1 MDHTFL
7 QTITRTIR
15 ETLKFKPDASKA
27 EHLSES
33 VVDRAVNLFVSAAD
47 LEHPKAI
54 FSLVQI
60 FLFSPY
66 GHPRDI
72 DKAKVYLEKLV
83 TLNGDTE
90 AHHLLGHIYATGLD
104 GHEPD
109 QAMAMLHHTFAARAG
124 HSASQMV
131 LGFRYLNG
139 IGTANSCPRALSYYF
154 QAAQTA
160 MNYFHTGPPGGLS
173 PPRAGIRLSDFEGGV
188 FGERAK
194 GKGRKAVEQEV
205 DELIEYYR
213 YMATS
218 GNLDA
223 TYILGE
229 MYYQGTRTIPRDFAK
244 AGRYLL
250 RLEERLESLG
260 PASEWEK
267 PTVEIGAQA
276 FALLGRMHL
285 RGEGFSPNNKTALI
299 YFKKA
304 AEHDNEEGLF
314 WLGMMLIDSGIAK
327 AEGIKYLVK
336 AAEKRHAE
344 ANAHL
349 GMLYRDAERYAEAH
363 AHLRLAAQRGSLLA
377 TFHLARFY
385 VEGTHV
391 SESCATAAA
400 LYKLVAEKGLWNY
413 DHIAQAYLHYRRGE
427 METAAICY
435 SLAAEMGIEVAQAN
449 LAWLIDL
456 GKHPMPFI
464 SRAAASNSSIR
475 PNYRMALTY
484 WTRSANQDNGES
496 RVKQGDYYYYGLAT
510 AQPPS
515 AEDLQRAASCYQY
528 AAEKYLNSLAM
539 WNVGWMH
546 ENGVGVPLD
555 FHLAKRYYDDALAN
569 NPDASLP
576 VSLSLIK
583 LGAKFICNYLFAS
596 KDSEGL
602 IAFFKPKLP
611 VQDPP
616 SQGTNSPTLPPKPMA
631 EDKEADSESP
641 APWLKRQANNEED
654 WSGALPYE
662 RLRSQKPGE
671 SIVDE
676 YEASGYNLPE
686 DDDDPMLN
694 NILIIVLCVLAG
706 WLIYQR
712 QFGAN
717 GAPAAP

>member
-1 MDHTFL
+1 
-7 QTITRTIR
+7 
-15 ETLKFKPDASKA
+15 
-27 EHLSES
+27 
-33 VVDRAVNLFVSAAD
+33 
-47 LEHPKAI
+47 
-54 FSLVQI
+54 
-60 FLFSPY
+60 
-66 GHPRDI
+66 
-72 DKAKVYLEKLV
+72 
-83 TLNGDTE
+83 
-90 AHHLLGHIYATGLD
+90 
-104 GHEPD
+104 
-109 QAMAMLHHTFAARAG
+109 AMLHHTFAARAG

-139 IGTANSCPRALSYYF
+139 IGAANSCPRALSYYY

-160 MNYFHTGPPGGLS
+160 MNFYYTGPPGGLS
-173 PPRAGIRLSDFEGGV
+173 PPRAGIRLSDFDGGV

-218 GNLDA
+218 GNLEA

-229 MYYQGTRTIPRDFAK
+229 MYYQGTRTITRDFAK
-244 AGRYLL
+244 AGRYLQ
-250 RLEERLESLG
+250 RLEEKLEALG

-267 PTVEIGAQA
+267 ANVEIGAQA
-276 FALLGRMHL
+276 YALLGRMHL
-285 RGEGFSPNNKTALI
+285 RGESFPPNNKTALA

-304 AEHDNEEGLF
+304 AEHGNEEGLF
-314 WLGMMLIDSGIAK
+314 WLGMMLIDGGIAK
-327 AEGIKYLVK
+327 TEGIKYLAK
-336 AAEKRHAE
+336 AAEKKHAE

-385 VEGTHV
+385 VEAGGGEGV
-391 SESCATAAA
+391 
-400 LYKLVAEKGLWNY
+400 WNY
-413 DHIAQAYLHYRRGE
+413 DHTAQAYLHYRRGE
-427 METAAICY
+427 IETAAIYY

-449 LAWLIDL
+449 LAWLIDI
-456 GKHPMPFI
+456 GKHPMPSI
-464 SRAAASNSSIR
+464 SRAAASNSSVR

-510 AQPPS
+510 AHPPS
-515 AEDLQRAASCYQY
+515 TEDLKRAASCYQY

-539 WNVGWMH
+539 WNIGWMH

-555 FHLAKRYYDDALAN
+555 FHLAKRYYDDALVN

-583 LGAKFICNYLFAS
+583 LGAKFIFNYLFAP
-596 KDSEGL
+596 KHSESL
-602 IAFFKPKLP
+602 ISFFQPKSP

-616 SQGTNSPTLPPKPMA
+616 SQDAKSPTLPKEPVSA
-631 EDKEADSESP
+631 ENGAESESS
-641 APWLKRQANNEED
+641 APWLQKRVNDDDD
-654 WSGALPYE
+654 WGGALPYE

-676 YEASGYNLPE
+676 YEASGYNLPD

-694 NILIIVLCVLAG
+694 NILIIGLCVLVG
-706 WLIYQR
+706 WLVYQR

-717 GAPAAP
+717 AAPPAPPVAPLNPEPAAG